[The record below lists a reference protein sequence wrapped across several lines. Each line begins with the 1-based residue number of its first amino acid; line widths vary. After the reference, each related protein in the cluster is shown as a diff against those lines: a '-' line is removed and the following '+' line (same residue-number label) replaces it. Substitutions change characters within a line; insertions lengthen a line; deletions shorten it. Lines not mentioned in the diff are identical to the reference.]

1 LADDA
6 HGAQRDLK
14 MLEQFED
21 SLPTG
26 LRLAF
31 IWPLALL
38 GTLLLAYI
46 LDAYVGRLRDIGDE
60 NG

>member
-6 HGAQRDLK
+6 PGAQRDLK

-21 SLPTG
+21 SLPTR